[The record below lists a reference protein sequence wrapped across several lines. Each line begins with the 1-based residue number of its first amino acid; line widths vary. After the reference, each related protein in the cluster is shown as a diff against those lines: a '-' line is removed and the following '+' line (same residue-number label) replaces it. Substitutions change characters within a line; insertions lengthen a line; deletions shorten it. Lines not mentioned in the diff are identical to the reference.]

1 MLELLAPAKLITVSG
16 QRLSLDEFS
25 RVPHDG
31 QKYELLEGQLIMT
44 PTGMK
49 HEEIG
54 GNLLYLLK
62 KHLEKQPTGRV
73 YGSSA
78 GYRLSDEIVLAPD
91 VSFVRQEQLP
101 GGRSPIGFGEFAPD
115 LAVEI
120 VSPGD
125 QALDIED
132 KVQLYLQYGTRR
144 VWVINPRRRIA
155 TVYAPDNTARTLRPD
170 ETLDGEDVLP
180 GFTCRLSD
188 IL

>member
-1 MLELLAPAKLITVSG
+1 MLELLAPATSGPISG
-16 QRLSLDEFS
+16 QRMSLDEFL
-25 RVPHDG
+25 RLPHDG
-31 QKYELLEGQLIMT
+31 QKYELLGGQLIMT
-44 PTGMK
+44 PAGLEHEDIGMK
-49 HEEIG
+49 
-54 GNLLYLLK
+54 LTRAVLRYLDSKPL
-62 KHLEKQPTGRV
+62 GRL

-78 GYRLSDEIVLAPD
+78 GYRLPNDTVLSPD
-91 VSFVRQEQLP
+91 LSFVRTEQLP

-132 KVQLYLQYGTRR
+132 KVQLYLQHGTRR

-155 TVYAPDNTARTLRPD
+155 TVYAPDGTARVLQSD
-170 ETLDGEDVLP
+170 QLLDGEDVLP
-180 GFTCRLSD
+180 GFTCPLSD

>member
-1 MLELLAPAKLITVSG
+1 MLKMIAQVQPPAPGQAMSLA
-16 QRLSLDEFS
+16 EFS
-25 RVPHDG
+25 RLPHDG
-31 QKYELLEGQLIMT
+31 RKYELLGGYLIMT
-44 PTGMK
+44 PAGME

-54 GNLLYLLK
+54 SNLLYLLK
-62 KHLEKQPTGRV
+62 KHLEPQAIGRV
-73 YGSSA
+73 YGSST
-78 GYRLSDEIVLAPD
+78 GYRLSEELVLSPD
-91 VSFVRQEQLP
+91 VSFVRTEQLP

-155 TVYAPDNTARTLRPD
+155 TVYAPDGTARVLQA
-170 ETLDGEDVLP
+170 EQSLDGEDVLP
-180 GFTCRLSD
+180 GFACRLSE